1 MTKIAY
7 IGAGSIQFGPI
18 IVQDIL
24 LSEKLCR
31 NGIEI
36 FLMDIELS
44 HLDHVY
50 NHAELII
57 HMIQMR

>member
-1 MTKIAY
+1 MIKIAY

-24 LSEKLCR
+24 LSERLCED
-31 NGIEI
+31 GLEF

-50 NHAELII
+50 KHAEY
-57 HMIQMR
+57 